1 MTIGPSNLNF
11 EFATTT
17 LGVEASASES
27 CKMDGTTSASC
38 DVAFTIEAGATRTAL
53 TTSLILTGSQMALIP
68 IELTGGLEKLA
79 AATGSAVSTAS
90 GSVGA
95 VSASGSDSVSI
106 MTYRTVAARILI
118 LENRAHPRS
127 WQTAEVVMFWH
138 WSCSRLFQC
147 RSVPS

>member
-1 MTIGPSNLNF
+1 
-11 EFATTT
+11 
-17 LGVEASASES
+17 
-27 CKMDGTTSASC
+27 DGTTSASC

-95 VSASGSDSVSI
+95 VSASGSDSGASSI
-106 MTYRTVAARILI
+106 MANGRGGDVLAL
-118 LENRAHPRS
+118 
-127 WQTAEVVMFWH
+127 VMF
-138 WSCSRLFQC
+138 SAI
-147 RSVPS
+147 SVSVGALMML